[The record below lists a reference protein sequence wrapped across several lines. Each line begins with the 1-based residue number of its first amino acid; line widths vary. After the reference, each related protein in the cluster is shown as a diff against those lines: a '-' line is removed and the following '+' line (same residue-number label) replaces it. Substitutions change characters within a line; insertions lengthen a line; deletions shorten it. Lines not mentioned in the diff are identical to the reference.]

1 MSRRV
6 IKQPNGKFACFSS
19 VVDHFIWYD
28 ATAEEARAYL
38 RGEYME
44 EIEARIDEKMR
55 AAIEDWPPYK
65 RGVSGSGRDRWDHD
79 AYTAL
84 MVHPDDTELTGI
96 LRECGMT
103 DDEIAALRVQIEAE
117 RDDAP

>member
-28 ATAEEARAYL
+28 ATEEEARAYL
-38 RGEYME
+38 RDEYME

-55 AAIEDWPPYK
+55 AAID
-65 RGVSGSGRDRWDHD
+65 S
-79 AYTAL
+79 
-84 MVHPDDTELTGI
+84 
-96 LRECGMT
+96 LREEQ
-103 DDEIAALRVQIEAE
+103 DF
-117 RDDAP
+117 RDQLSTPSDKEQ

>member
-1 MSRRV
+1 MPRRV

-28 ATAEEARAYL
+28 ATEEEARAYL
-38 RGEYME
+38 RDEYME

-55 AAIEDWPPYK
+55 AAIEDWPPHT
-65 RGVSGSGRDRWDHD
+65 RGVLGGGRDRWDHD
-79 AYTAL
+79 AHTAM
-84 MVHPDDTELTGI
+84 MVHPDEAELVSI

-103 DDEIAALRVQIEAE
+103 DDEIAALRGQVENA
-117 RDDAP
+117 AP